1 MRAQDAIDRLG
12 LIHDQLARAE
22 VYPGFR
28 PPAVALVGAV
38 GLLAAAAHPLVPA
51 AAAGGGFITYWLAV
65 ALVGAVVGFSAAARA
80 YTLEEDELARR
91 RTRRVMAQF
100 LPCLLAGAGVT
111 AGVWRAGPELDYL
124 LPGLWA
130 AVFGMGIVAA
140 RPHLPAGV
148 WAVGMGYVTAGVV
161 LLAGA
166 DAAGGPSGWAVGGV
180 FGAGHLATAAALR
193 PGRGGDHD

>member
-28 PPAVALVGAV
+28 PTAVALVGVA

-51 AAAGGGFITYWLAV
+51 ARGGDGFVGYWLVV
-65 ALVGAVVGFSAAARA
+65 AGVGATVGFAAAARGYA
-80 YTLEEDELARR
+80 RDDDHLSRR

-100 LPCLLAGAGVT
+100 LPALLAGAAVTVGVC
-111 AGVWRAGPELDYL
+111 RAGPGLEYL

-130 AVFGMGIVAA
+130 ILFGLGTVAA

-148 WAVGMGYVTAGVV
+148 WAVGVGYVAAGAA
-161 LLAGA
+161 LLCAA
-166 DAAGGPSGWAVGGV
+166 DAAAGPSGWAVGGV
-180 FGAGHLATAAALR
+180 FGVGHLATAAVLR
-193 PGRGGDHD
+193 GRKGGDDD

>member
-28 PPAVALVGAV
+28 PTAVALVGAL

-51 AAAGGGFITYWLAV
+51 ARGGDGFVAYWLAV
-65 ALVGAVVGFSAAARA
+65 AGVGAVIGFASAARA
-80 YTLEEDELARR
+80 YALEEDDLERR

-100 LPCLLAGAGVT
+100 LPCLLAGAAVT
-111 AGVWRAGPELDYL
+111 VGAARADAVHL

-130 AVFGMGIVAA
+130 MLFGLGVVAA
-140 RPHLPAGV
+140 RPHLPAAV
-148 WAVGMGYVTAGVV
+148 WFVGAGYVAVGVA
-161 LLAGA
+161 LLAMTE
-166 DAAGGPSGWAVGGV
+166 AAAGPSGWAVGVV
-180 FGAGHLATAAALR
+180 FGVGHLATAVALR
-193 PGRGGDHD
+193 GRREECHD

>member
-28 PPAVALVGAV
+28 PTAVALVGAA
-38 GLLAAAAHPLVPA
+38 GLLAAAAHPLIPA
-51 AAAGGGFITYWLAV
+51 AQSGGGFVAYWLAV
-65 ALVGAVVGFSAAARA
+65 AGVGATLGFAAAARSYA
-80 YTLEEDELARR
+80 RDEDALSRR

-100 LPCLLAGAGVT
+100 LPSLLAGAAVTVGVC
-111 AGVWRAGPELDYL
+111 RAGPELVSL

-130 AVFGMGIVAA
+130 VLFGLGIVAA

-148 WAVGMGYVTAGVV
+148 WWVGGGYVA
-161 LLAGA
+161 AGA
-166 DAAGGPSGWAVGGV
+166 ALLIAADPAAGPSGWAVGGV
-180 FGAGHLATAAALR
+180 FGVGHLATAAVLR
-193 PGRGGDHD
+193 GRKGGGDD

>member
-28 PPAVALVGAV
+28 PTAVALVGAL

-51 AAAGGGFITYWLAV
+51 ARGGDGFVAYWLAV
-65 ALVGAVVGFSAAARA
+65 AGVGAVIGFASAARS
-80 YTLEEDELARR
+80 YTLEEDHLERR

-100 LPCLLAGAGVT
+100 LPCLLAGTAVTVGAG
-111 AGVWRAGPELDYL
+111 RAGTEYL

-130 AVFGMGIVAA
+130 MTFGLGVVAT
-140 RPHLPAGV
+140 RPHLPGAVWFVGAG
-148 WAVGMGYVTAGVV
+148 YTAAGAA
-161 LLAGA
+161 LLAAA
-166 DAAGGPSGWAVGGV
+166 DATAAPSGWAVGVV
-180 FGAGHLATAAALR
+180 FGLGHLATAVALR
-193 PGRGGDHD
+193 GKRGDCDE